1 MKAAYFGIDALQGCL
16 EVLVER
22 GYEIIAI
29 FTIED
34 DPYDRSIEI
43 CRYAEAH
50 HIPLHTTPVTAQDLK
65 DLEDAGVALS
75 VTAGYPWKIPLSET
89 MRQLNI
95 HPALLPAGRGAWP
108 MPVAIVNNRSS
119 GVTLHK
125 LSKDFDRGDILLQE
139 EIPLDAKETLVTLS
153 EKIAQTAPRLLGEF
167 LNAPDFY
174 WENAEKQAEG
184 EYWPEPTDEDRTI
197 SPTDTVEKAERILR
211 AFTGYGSLCRIHDV
225 PVLIEEGACI
235 PAGTTLPGDGLPVEL
250 ADGTLLITKW
260 QPYFREITLA
270 DRDKM
275 ETIRHAHPSELSDFT
290 FPLLYCWRKTMGLR
304 VFLGKD
310 FFLIKST
317 DFWFCPVGDEAEYV
331 PFLKALLQLEKKM
344 TLRFCD
350 RAYAETIQKIFGET
364 ALCTPNQDDCDYILE
379 NRLLQTLH
387 GGPLSKR
394 RNDFHHY
401 SNLLPPPETEPL
413 TRENLHHA
421 RALSQACRGADYQAQ
436 EEAISHFEALGL
448 QGVLIRRGER
458 YVGFAIASE
467 KDRNVMQG
475 HFSKTLDKER
485 GASLFTVR
493 ACSVEQIEKYRYTNL
508 EDDMGEEGLRAF
520 KQSLHPELIPSFT
533 ITIKEGLLIE
543 KEMV

>member
-1 MKAAYFGIDALQGCL
+1 MKAAYFGIDALRGCL

-22 GYEIIAI
+22 GYEIVAI

-50 HIPLHTTPVTAQDLK
+50 HIPLHTSPVTARDLIA
-65 DLEDAGVALS
+65 LEDAGVTLS
-75 VTAGYPWKIPLSET
+75 VTAGYPWKIPLSDT
-89 MRQLNI
+89 MMQLNI
-95 HPALLPAGRGAWP
+95 HPALLPVGRGAWP

-139 EIPLDAKETLVTLS
+139 EIPLDAKETLISLS
-153 EKIAQTAPRLLGEF
+153 EKIAQTAPRLLGDF

-184 EYWPEPTDEDRTI
+184 EYWPEPSDEDRTI
-197 SPTDTVEKAERILR
+197 SPTDTVEKADRILR
-211 AFTGYGSLCRIHDV
+211 AFKGYGSLCQIHDI
-225 PVLIEEGACI
+225 PVLIENAACI
-235 PAGTTLPGDGLPVEL
+235 PASRVLPAEGLPVAL
-250 ADGTLLITKW
+250 SDGTLLISKW

-275 ETIRHAHPSELSDFT
+275 EAIRYAYPSELSDFT
-290 FPLLYCWRKTMGLR
+290 FPLLFCWQKTMGLR
-304 VFLGKD
+304 LILGKN
-310 FFLIKST
+310 FFLIKSK
-317 DFWFCPVGDEAEYV
+317 DFYFCPVGDDAEYV
-331 PFLKALLQLEKKM
+331 PFLRSLLRLEHQI

-350 RAYAETIQKIFGET
+350 KAYAETIQKRFGAA
-364 ALCTPNQDDCDYILE
+364 ALCTLSQDDCDYIIE
-379 NRLLQTLH
+379 NRLLQTLD
-387 GGPLSKR
+387 GSSLRKR

-401 SNLLPPPETEPL
+401 ANLLPPPETELL

-421 RALSQACRGADYQAQ
+421 RALSQACQGADYQAQ
-436 EEAISHFEALGL
+436 EEAISHFEALCL

-475 HFSKTLDKER
+475 HFSKTVDEER

-508 EDDMGEEGLRAF
+508 EDDMGKEGLRAF
-520 KQSLHPELIPSFT
+520 KHSLHPELIPSFT
-533 ITIKEGLLIE
+533 ITIKEGGLIE